1 MGQAGAGLPRATGI
15 SRARFLGGLA
25 SAGVA
30 AAVLPAGVAN
40 ASGGRPGLRH
50 RGVVYTVGEGE
61 KPGTAFSAARMRRDL
76 RAIRDELH
84 ADTVDVTGDGV
95 ERLTATAA
103 EAAERGLRVW
113 LQPTLGDVPARDVL
127 DHLAETGRFAE
138 RLRRQGAA
146 VELSVG
152 CEFWLFV
159 PGIVPGDTALERIRN
174 LLDGQVDP
182 VAMQRRLGRF
192 TAKAAAVG
200 RSVFRG
206 KLSYA
211 AAQDD
216 VVDWRLFDVIGID
229 YYSYF
234 ADEGDRSG
242 KVGNA
247 HYARELRRHLR
258 WGKPLAITEFG
269 TCAYVGAPET
279 AGMGWDVVDH
289 DKRPEEIK
297 GHLVRS
303 ERTQA
308 EYLVRL
314 LDVFSSLG
322 LYAAMAFEFVTPDAP
337 HRPGDPRHDLDMA
350 SYALTKTIEDR
361 PYDPASGWHWERKE
375 AFHALARRY
384 ACERG
389 RTTGVGAGVGAGAGA
404 GLGVGSGS
412 RP

>member
-1 MGQAGAGLPRATGI
+1 MQRTKGIKRAQ
-15 SRARFLGGLA
+15 FLAGLA
-25 SAGVA
+25 SAGLA
-30 AAVLPAGVAN
+30 AAVLP
-40 ASGGRPGLRH
+40 SGPARAAQGGPGRTRAAQGGLRH
-50 RGVVYTVGEGE
+50 HGVVYTVGEGE
-61 KPGTAFSAARMRRDL
+61 TPGTAFSTARMREDIRV
-76 RAIRDELH
+76 IRDELC

-113 LQPTLGDVPARDVL
+113 LQPTLGDVPERDIL

-138 RLRRQGAA
+138 RLRRHGAA
-146 VELSVG
+146 VDLSVG

-159 PGIVPGDTALERIRN
+159 PGIVPGDTVFERIRN
-174 LLDGQVDP
+174 LLDGTVDP
-182 VAMQRRLGRF
+182 VAMQRRLDRF

-200 RSVFRG
+200 RSVFHGR
-206 KLSYA
+206 LSYA

-216 VVDWRLFDVIGID
+216 EVDWRLFDIVGID

-234 ADEGDRSG
+234 PHKADY
-242 KVGNA
+242 V
-247 HYARELRRHLR
+247 RELSRYGR

-279 AGMGWDVVDH
+279 AGMGWDVVDR
-289 DKRPEEIK
+289 DKQPPEIK

-308 EYLVRL
+308 AYLVQL
-314 LDVFSSLG
+314 LDVFSSMD

-350 SYALTKTIEDR
+350 SYAITKPVQDR
-361 PYDPASGWHWERKE
+361 PDDPASGWHWEPKQ

-384 ACERG
+384 HAARTRPRRAC
-389 RTTGVGAGVGAGAGA
+389 
-404 GLGVGSGS
+404 
-412 RP
+412 

>member
-1 MGQAGAGLPRATGI
+1 MQRTEGIKRAQFLAGM
-15 SRARFLGGLA
+15 A
-25 SAGVA
+25 SAGLA
-30 AAVLPAGVAN
+30 AAALPAGPAR
-40 ASGGRPGLRH
+40 ARQGGLCH

-61 KPGTAFSAARMRRDL
+61 TPGTAFSAARMREDIRV
-76 RAIRDELH
+76 IRDELY

-113 LQPTLGDVPARDVL
+113 LQPTLGDAPERDIL

-146 VELSVG
+146 VDLSVG

-159 PGIVPGDTALERIRN
+159 PGIVPGDTVLDRIRN
-174 LLDGQVDP
+174 LLDGTLDP
-182 VAMQRRLGRF
+182 VEMQRRLERF

-200 RSVFRG
+200 RSVFGGR
-206 KLSYA
+206 LSYA
-211 AAQDD
+211 AAQEDR
-216 VVDWRLFDVIGID
+216 VDWGLFDIVGID

-234 ADEGDRSG
+234 PHRADHV
-242 KVGNA
+242 K
-247 HYARELRRHLR
+247 ELSRYLR

-269 TCAYVGAPET
+269 TCAYVGAPRT
-279 AGMGWDVVDH
+279 AGMGWDVVDY
-289 DKRPEEIK
+289 DKEPEEIK
-297 GHLVRS
+297 GDLVRS

-308 EYLVRL
+308 DWLLRL
-314 LDVFSSLG
+314 LDVFCSMG

-350 SYALTKTIEDR
+350 SYAVTKTLKDR
-361 PYDPASGWHWERKE
+361 PDDPASDWHWEPKE

-384 ACERG
+384 RSA
-389 RTTGVGAGVGAGAGA
+389 RTVCRHTH
-404 GLGVGSGS
+404 
-412 RP
+412 

>member
-1 MGQAGAGLPRATGI
+1 MQRTKGIKRAQ
-15 SRARFLGGLA
+15 FLAAMA
-25 SAGVA
+25 SAGLTA
-30 AAVLPAGVAN
+30 ALLPAGPARAAG
-40 ASGGRPGLRH
+40 ASTGAARADRTRVGRARGGLRH

-61 KPGTAFSAARMRRDL
+61 TPGTAFSTSRMRADI

-95 ERLTATAA
+95 DRLTATAA

-113 LQPTLGDVPARDVL
+113 LQPTLGDVPERDIL
-127 DHLAETGRFAE
+127 EHLAETGRFAE

-146 VELSVG
+146 VDLGVG

-159 PGIVPGDTALERIRN
+159 PGIVPGDTAQERIRN
-174 LLDGQVDP
+174 LLEGTVDP
-182 VAMQRRLGRF
+182 VAMQRRLDRF

-206 KLSYA
+206 RLSYA

-216 VVDWRLFDVIGID
+216 HVDWRLFDIVGID

-234 ADEGDRSG
+234 PDRAG
-242 KVGNA
+242 HV
-247 HYARELRRHLR
+247 RELSRYLR
-258 WGKPLAITEFG
+258 WGKPLAVTEFG
-269 TCAYVGAPET
+269 TCAYVGAPESG
-279 AGMGWDVVDH
+279 GMGWDVVDH
-289 DKRPEEIK
+289 DKNPAEIK

-308 EYLVRL
+308 EYLLQL
-314 LDVFSSLG
+314 LDVFDSLG

-337 HRPGDPRHDLDMA
+337 HRPGDPRHDLDLA
-350 SYALTKTIEDR
+350 SYAITKTLMDR
-361 PYDPASGWHWERKE
+361 PNDPASGRHWEPKQ

-384 ACERG
+384 RVRNASR
-389 RTTGVGAGVGAGAGA
+389 AGAPG
-404 GLGVGSGS
+404 
-412 RP
+412 RPRP